1 MLSSDYVAEAE
12 KRLQQVNTLEA
23 MRLLKSDMLLWIQR
37 IRGRIRQKYRR
48 ESEKEMRK
56 NRNALFNLK
65 EILKIKLKR
74 QLIDDAIDAP
84 DDIMDEAEEES
95 DESAQSDGGVYY
107 RQVLCE
113 LAVIMNAMQWNKVK
127 VTVDDGIIQIHCTR
141 ITKIKT

>member
-12 KRLQQVNTLEA
+12 KRLQQANTLEA
-23 MRLLKSDMLLWIQR
+23 MSLLKSDMLLWIQR

-56 NRNALFNLK
+56 NRNALF
-65 EILKIKLKR
+65 ILKKRLKAKWR
-74 QLIDDAIDAP
+74 SQYIDDHATDALDDAID
-84 DDIMDEAEEES
+84 EEEES
-95 DESAQSDGGVYY
+95 DESPQSDGGVNY

-127 VTVDDGIIQIHCTR
+127 VTVDDDIIQIHCTR
-141 ITKIKT
+141 IKKIKT